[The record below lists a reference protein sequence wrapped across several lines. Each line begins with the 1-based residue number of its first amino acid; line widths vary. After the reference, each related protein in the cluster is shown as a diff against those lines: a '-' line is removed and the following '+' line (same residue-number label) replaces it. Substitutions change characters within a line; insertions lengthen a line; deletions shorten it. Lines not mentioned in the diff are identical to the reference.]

1 MTLNIKEGQ
10 IAPDFTLPNEQETEV
25 TLSQFKGKW
34 VVLYFYPRDLTPGCT
49 VQAIDFST
57 GKAEFEE
64 SGAVILG
71 VSPDTVASH
80 QKFCSKKNLTITLL
94 SDPEKEVLNLYG
106 VWQKKKMAGRE
117 YMGVVRSTVLI
128 DPDGVIFKIWEK
140 VRVKGHV
147 ENVLKTLREQ

>member
-80 QKFCSKKNLTITLL
+80 QKFCNKKDLTITLL
-94 SDPEKEVLNLYG
+94 SDPEKEALNLYG
-106 VWQKKKMAGRE
+106 VWQMKKMAGRE

-128 DPDGVIFKIWEK
+128 DPEGIIVKIWEK

-147 ENVLKTLREQ
+147 ETVLKTLREQ